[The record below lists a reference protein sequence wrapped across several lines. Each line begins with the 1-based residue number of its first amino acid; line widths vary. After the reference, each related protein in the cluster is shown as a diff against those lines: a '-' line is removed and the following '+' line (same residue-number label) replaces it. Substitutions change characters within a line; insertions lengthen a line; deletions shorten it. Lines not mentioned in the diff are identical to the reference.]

1 MATKPTKKEA
11 AAKPAAETN
20 PKPASKPMAAKPPAT
35 PAKAAMRKVLKKAPV
50 RSEKSAKKV
59 PAKDIEVRAYFLA
72 MEREASGMP
81 PSPLDDWLA
90 AERELLD

>member
-11 AAKPAAETN
+11 AAKPAVETKSKSA
-20 PKPASKPMAAKPPAT
+20 PKPKAAKPPAP
-35 PAKAAMRKVLKKAPV
+35 PAKAAVRKVVKKAPV
-50 RSEKSAKKV
+50 RAEKPAKTV

>member
-1 MATKPTKKEA
+1 
-11 AAKPAAETN
+11 
-20 PKPASKPMAAKPPAT
+20 MAAKPPAT
-35 PAKAAMRKVLKKAPV
+35 PAKAAVRKVVKKATVPA
-50 RSEKSAKKV
+50 EKPAKKV
-59 PAKDIEVRAYFLA
+59 PAEAIEVRAYFLA